1 MAELTEPTASP
12 TPSCCSAETHA
23 SCCEPSEKEGCCG
36 AGNAAGG
43 CGCSAGAADTAQPED
58 IREVVREK
66 YAAAAR
72 AVAEQQAGASCCGSV
87 ELTDAD
93 KTRVFGAAAL
103 RRGRD

>member
-12 TPSCCSAETHA
+12 TPSCCSADTQA

-43 CGCSAGAADTAQPED
+43 CGCSAGEADTAQPED

-66 YAAAAR
+66 YAAAAERSPSSRRVRR
-72 AVAEQQAGASCCGSV
+72 A
-87 ELTDAD
+87 AD
-93 KTRVFGAAAL
+93 PSN
-103 RRGRD
+103 